1 MKNNGCF
8 TPEDSK
14 RIGLLSQLNIEQC
27 QVEILEAALKESRK
41 RNKKI
46 EEKQNDRICNKR

>member
-27 QVEILEAALKESRK
+27 PVELLEAALKESRK